1 MDLVQVLLVSTVLM
15 SSWVIHSQDLTI
27 LCQNNTIVSAFNIS
41 AKDYTMLEGCFSADT
56 NYTCNST
63 LSGNHYITRPSEL
76 ANSTTIDADYV
87 CALHLSPGIV
97 CHNNM
102 TLPQHCVSSVTSAH
116 QSHAMCDTHNVTFIL
131 LSSYEA
137 VELQLSGFSQN
148 ITCPPKKSTAVPTY
162 TTPVSLITTA
172 LVTVAVTTP
181 LSATSSSND
190 DNKSDIIVGVVI
202 PLVIIAVVIIILIF
216 VHRKYNLTRILHE
229 CREHKLKRS
238 ITKKVDTSQT
248 TLAELPAYSSLEL
261 GVFDGNHPNY
271 TSLSPTQVNDGDT
284 YENSNKEQETRQVS
298 QSYDNVSSRDVAIDY
313 NDIGVYINSDK
324 QPKADAQDTNEAY
337 DFVTKPIVEE
347 PQPEDRTSCLYS
359 NELKDH
365 IYKND

>member
-1 MDLVQVLLVSTVLM
+1 MDLVQVLLVSTVLV

-27 LCQNNTIVSAFNIS
+27 LCQNNTIVLAFNIS
-41 AKDYTMLEGCFSADT
+41 AKDYSMLEGCFSADT
-56 NYTCNST
+56 NYTCDST
-63 LSGNHYITRPSEL
+63 LSRNLYITRPSGL
-76 ANSTTIDADYV
+76 ANSTSIDAYYE
-87 CALHLSPGIV
+87 CAFYLSPGLV

-102 TLPQHCVSSVTSAH
+102 TLSQHCVSSVRSAH
-116 QSHAMCDTHNVTFIL
+116 QSHAMCDIHNVTFIL

-137 VELQLSGFSQN
+137 VELQLSDLSQN
-148 ITCPPKKSTAVPTY
+148 ITCPPKKSTAVPTH

-181 LSATSSSND
+181 LSATSSSKD
-190 DNKSDIIVGVVI
+190 DNKTDIIVGVVI
-202 PLVIIAVVIIILIF
+202 PLVVIAVVISILIF
-216 VHRKYNLTRILHE
+216 VHRRYNLIRILLK
-229 CREHKLKRS
+229 CRENKLKRS

-248 TLAELPAYSSLEL
+248 SLAELPAYSSLEL

-284 YENSNKEQETRQVS
+284 YENSNKEQDTRQVS
-298 QSYDNVSSRDVAIDY
+298 QSYDNVSSRDVVTDY
-313 NDIGVYINSDK
+313 NDIGVYINK
-324 QPKADAQDTNEAY
+324 NTQPKADVQDTNETY

-365 IYKND
+365 IYIND